1 MIFNSLNFFVF
12 LTVVY
17 FVYRCLQHRK
27 QNIMLLI
34 ASYVFYAW
42 WDIRFLLLIIVS
54 TVINY
59 CCGILIA
66 DHQISKKTRITVS
79 TWILLSCFLFVTVQW
94 SEVQSL
100 FGSYSTLEDW
110 QRLFSWNGGWIILSV
125 VSIVVILLNLLHSRI
140 MVFGENT
147 RRTIFLATGIVANL
161 GVLGFF
167 KYYNFFID
175 NMEWLIRAAHFD
187 PSTFHL
193 NILLPIGISF
203 YTFKG
208 ISYCVDTYQGKNPPA
223 RQYVDFAVFIAFF
236 PALLAGPI
244 DRASNLLN
252 QISAERK
259 MSWDQSMRGLHL
271 FFYGLFK
278 KVVIADGVVRTV
290 NSVYGSTG
298 QSSWIDV
305 VVATVLFT
313 IQIYCDFSG
322 YTDMARG
329 TAKLFGIDLMVNFKL
344 PYFAKNAREFWSRWH
359 ISLSTW
365 LRDYLYIP
373 IGGNRQGSVKTYR
386 NLMVTMVLGGL
397 WHGAA
402 WNFVLW
408 GLYHGIVLCVYRAI
422 GAIRFA
428 SQVRR
433 TNQLSEVLKIALF
446 FVLTCY
452 GWLLFR
458 APSSDKIISLTS
470 TLILDFGNINF
481 GATKPMASALF
492 GLIVFIC
499 IEVIEY
505 VSNGKCFYKNLPTPA
520 WTALYASMIFCLML
534 SMGSKTAQ
542 FIYFNF

>member
-1 MIFNSLNFFVF
+1 
-12 LTVVY
+12 
-17 FVYRCLQHRK
+17 
-27 QNIMLLI
+27 MLLI

-42 WDIRFLLLIIVS
+42 WDIRFLLLIIGS

-66 DHQISKKTRITVS
+66 DPQISKKTRITVS

-94 SEVQSL
+94 GEVQSL
-100 FGSYSTLEDW
+100 FGSYSTLKDW
-110 QRLFSWNGGWIILSV
+110 QHLFSWQGGWIIFGFV
-125 VSIVVILLNLLHSRI
+125 TTMVILLNLLHSQI
-140 MVFGENT
+140 EALEENT
-147 RRTIFLATGIVANL
+147 RRTTFFATGIVANL
-161 GVLGFF
+161 AVLGFF

-175 NMEWLIRAAHFD
+175 NMEWLIQAARFD
-187 PSTFHL
+187 PSTFCL

-208 ISYCVDTYQGKNPPA
+208 ISYCMDTYQGKNPPA

-329 TAKLFGIDLMVNFKL
+329 TAKLFGIDLMVNFNL

-373 IGGNRQGSVKTYR
+373 LGGNRLGTVKAYR

-408 GLYHGIVLCVYRAI
+408 GVYHGIVLCVYRAI
-422 GAIRFA
+422 DAMRVA
-428 SQVRR
+428 SQVQR
-433 TNQLSEVLKIALF
+433 TSALREVFKIASF

-458 APSSDKIISLTS
+458 APSSDKIMSLTS
-470 TLILDFGNINF
+470 TLIFDFGNIDF

-492 GLIVFIC
+492 GLIIFIC

-505 VSNGKCFYKNLPTPA
+505 VSNGKCFYKKLPTPA
-520 WTALYASMIFCLML
+520 WTALYASMIFCFML
-534 SMGSKTAQ
+534 GMGSESAQ

>member
-1 MIFNSLNFFVF
+1 M
-12 LTVVY
+12 Y
-17 FVYRCLQHRK
+17 FAYRCLQHRK

-42 WDIRFLLLIIVS
+42 WDIRFLLLVIVS

-66 DHQISKKTRITVS
+66 DPKLSKRTRVTAS
-79 TWILLSCFLFVTVQW
+79 TWLLLSCFLFVTVQW
-94 SEVQSL
+94 TEVQSL
-100 FGSYSTLEDW
+100 FGPYSTLKDW
-110 QRLFSWNGGWIILSV
+110 QCLFSWNGGWIILGFV
-125 VSIVVILLNLLHSRI
+125 TIAVILLNLLNSQIEALR
-140 MVFGENT
+140 ENT
-147 RRTIFLATGIVANL
+147 RRITFLVTGIVANL

-167 KYYNFFID
+167 KYYNFFMD
-175 NMEWLIRAAHFD
+175 NMEWLIRAFNFN
-187 PSTFHL
+187 PSKFHL

-252 QISAERK
+252 QIAAERK
-259 MSWDQSMRGLHL
+259 LNWDQTVRGLHL

-290 NSVYGSTG
+290 NSVFSSPG

-344 PYFAKNAREFWSRWH
+344 PYFAKNPSEFWSRWH

-373 IGGNRQGSVKTYR
+373 LGGNRQGTVKTYH
-386 NLMVTMVLGGL
+386 NLMVTMALGGL

-408 GLYHGIVLCVYRAI
+408 GVYHGIVLCVYRAI
-422 GAIRFA
+422 DAMRVA
-428 SQVRR
+428 TQVRR
-433 TNQLSEVLKIALF
+433 TSALREVFKIALF

-458 APSSDKIISLTS
+458 APSSDKIMSLTS
-470 TLILDFGNINF
+470 TLIFDFGNIDF

-505 VSNGKCFYKNLPTPA
+505 VSNGKCFYKSLPTPA
-520 WTALYASMIFCLML
+520 WTALYALMIFCLAL
-534 SMGSKTAQ
+534 GMGSESAQ